1 MMRFFQKIA
10 VFMQGRYGMDALNGF
25 ILALAGVCWLA
36 NIFVWAFVP
45 SMILWG
51 VEMALL
57 VLAVLRMLS
66 RNINMRAL
74 ENRRF
79 QKIYTPVKEWVQLQI
94 RKFRERKDYK
104 YLKCPT
110 CKAQLRVRNQKG
122 DHGVRCPKCRT
133 EFRVKI

>member
-1 MMRFFQKIA
+1 MSFFQRIRL
-10 VFMQGRYGMDALNGF
+10 FMQGRYGMDSLNVF
-25 ILALAGVCWLA
+25 ILCVAGLVWLA

-45 SMILWG
+45 SLILWL
-51 VEMALL
+51 VEMGLVALTI
-57 VLAVLRMLS
+57 VRMLS